1 MSPGTGPAEAWRL
14 LAAALDVPGL
24 QLQPLPGASRW
35 RGGLGDAGVLAL
47 DPAAAPAR
55 QRLQVLRHV
64 LDRQADGRWA
74 LDGLADSLGRP
85 AQGRLLRRLFL
96 WLDGRRVDARLAVC
110 FPGAQAD
117 LALDPAPR
125 LPAWV
130 AAHQPPGPPPATAAA
145 ALQQALDWHQQL
157 LALGRRRVRR
167 AAPAWLRIQPAV
179 GPADPAAAGPPG
191 HGSAAGPGAGGAPA
205 AASPAPQAHGAG
217 MVLSEADRAAADPST
232 QPPTE
237 AMGQPAAGGRTAR
250 PRLAPAGPAGAEVRT
265 TWYDEWDAQLQA
277 YRRHWVAVHERPLVG
292 HDLQALADLR
302 RRHAPLVRQIRQRF
316 ASPLAG
322 APRRERRLT
331 DGDAVDLDAALDA
344 QVARR
349 TARAASDDRVYQ
361 ARPLH
366 QRSLSVALLL
376 DCSSSTGFAIPDR
389 HAPAP
394 ETAADDVLWH
404 AFGSRQGQAA
414 VQPLRRVL
422 DVTKDAAGLLCEALQ
437 AMGDRHAVFGF
448 SGAGRLQVDIDLVK
462 DFDAPWAAAAGAAL
476 AALKPQGGTRTGAAV
491 RHATQRLLAEP
502 SRRRALIVLSDGY
515 PQDRD
520 YGQGTQALQH
530 GLQDTA
536 QALREARRAG
546 VASFHLSVDAA
557 AHDYM
562 RRICPPHRYW
572 VVEAVDA
579 LPARMLAL
587 VRLLARPA

>member
-1 MSPGTGPAEAWRL
+1 VSAGAATTDAWRL

-24 QLQPLPGASRW
+24 QLQPQPGASRW
-35 RGGLGDAGVLAL
+35 RGGLGEAGVLTL
-47 DPAAAPAR
+47 DPAKTQPQ

-64 LDRQADGRWA
+64 LDWQAEGRWA
-74 LDGLADSLGRP
+74 VDGLAARLGHLEH
-85 AQGRLLRRLFL
+85 GRLLRRLFL
-96 WLDGRRVDARLAVC
+96 WLDGRRVDARLAAR
-110 FPGAQAD
+110 FPGARAD
-117 LALDPAPR
+117 LALDPAPP
-125 LPAWV
+125 LPAWL
-130 AAHQPPGPPPATAAA
+130 AASQPPGPPPADAAA
-145 ALQQALDWHQQL
+145 ALQLALQWHQRL
-157 LALGRRRVRR
+157 LSQRPDRAHR
-167 AAPAWLRIQPAV
+167 AATALLHIQPAV
-179 GPADPAAAGPPG
+179 GPADIATAGPPG
-191 HGSAAGPGAGGAPA
+191 QGSASAGGAGGAPS
-205 AASPAPQAHGAG
+205 AASPAAAHRTAG
-217 MVLSEADRAAADPST
+217 VALADADRAGATPPDGPPAEAAA
-232 QPPTE
+232 QPGT
-237 AMGQPAAGGRTAR
+237 GGRTAR
-250 PRLAPAGPAGAEVRT
+250 PRRAAAATDTRT

-277 YRRHWVAVHERPLVG
+277 YRRHWVAVHERPVVG

-302 RRHAPLVRQIRQRF
+302 RRHAPLVRQIRRRF

-322 APRRERRLT
+322 APRRERRLP

-349 TARAASDDRVYQ
+349 AGHAGTDDRLYQ

-394 ETAADDVLWH
+394 DAAADDVLWM
-404 AFGSRQGQAA
+404 AVGSRPSLASL
-414 VQPLRRVL
+414 QPPRRVL
-422 DVTKDAAGLLCEALQ
+422 DVTKDAAALLCEALQ
-437 AMGDRHAVFGF
+437 ALGDRHAVFGF
-448 SGAGRLQVDIDLVK
+448 SGAGRLQVDIGLVK
-462 DFDAPWAAAAGAAL
+462 DFGAPWAAPAGAAL
-476 AALKPQGGTRTGAAV
+476 AALQPQGATRTGAAV

-502 SRRRALIVLSDGY
+502 VRRRVLIVLSDGY

-520 YGQGTQALQH
+520 YGSGAQALNH

>member
-1 MSPGTGPAEAWRL
+1 MSTSTPPADAWRL
-14 LAAALDVPGL
+14 LAAALDAPGL
-24 QLQPLPGASRW
+24 QLQPQPGASRW
-35 RGGLGDAGVLAL
+35 RGGLGEAGVLTV
-47 DPAAAPAR
+47 DPTQAHAQ
-55 QRLQVLRHV
+55 QRLQVLRQV

-74 LDGLADSLGRP
+74 VHGLAARLVRP
-85 AQGRLLRRLFL
+85 APGRLLRRLFL
-96 WLDGRRVDARLAVC
+96 WLDGRRVDARLAVR
-110 FPGAQAD
+110 FPGARAD
-117 LALDPAPR
+117 LALDPAPP
-125 LPAWV
+125 LPAWL
-130 AAHQPPGPPPATAAA
+130 AASQPSGPPPADAAA
-145 ALQQALDWHQQL
+145 ALQLALQWHQRL
-157 LALGRRRVRR
+157 LAQQPGGAQR
-167 AAPAWLRIQPAV
+167 AAPPLLRIQPAV
-179 GPADPAAAGPPG
+179 GPADTAAAGPPG
-191 HGSAAGPGAGGAPA
+191 QGSAAAGGAGGAPS
-205 AASPAPQAHGAG
+205 AASPAAAH
-217 MVLSEADRAAADPST
+217 RAAGAALADAERAGAAP
-232 QPPTE
+232 
-237 AMGQPAAGGRTAR
+237 ADGQPAEAAAQPGTGGRTAR
-250 PRLAPAGPAGAEVRT
+250 PRRAAAVTDART

-277 YRRHWVAVHERPLVG
+277 YRRHWVAVHERPVVG

-302 RRHAPLVRQIRQRF
+302 RRHAPLVRQIRRRF

-322 APRRERRLT
+322 APRRERRLP
-331 DGDAVDLDAALDA
+331 DGDVVDLDAALDA
-344 QVARR
+344 QVSRR
-349 TARAASDDRVYQ
+349 AGHSAAEDRLYQ

-394 ETAADDVLWH
+394 DTATDDVLWL
-404 AFGSRQGQAA
+404 AVGSRPSLASL
-414 VQPLRRVL
+414 QPPRRVL
-422 DVTKDAAGLLCEALQ
+422 DVTKDAAALLCEALQ

-448 SGAGRLQVDIDLVK
+448 SGAGRLQVDIGLVK
-462 DFDAPWAAAAGAAL
+462 DFGAPWAAPAGAAL
-476 AALKPQGGTRTGAAV
+476 AALKPQGATRTGTAV

-502 SRRRALIVLSDGY
+502 VRRRVLIVLSDGY

-520 YGQGTQALQH
+520 YGSGAQALTY

>member
-1 MSPGTGPAEAWRL
+1 MSASAAPADAWRL

-24 QLQPLPGASRW
+24 QLQPQPGASRW
-35 RGGLGDAGVLAL
+35 RGGLGEPGVLML
-47 DPAAAPAR
+47 DLAKTHPQ

-64 LDRQADGRWA
+64 LDWQADGRWA
-74 LDGLADSLGRP
+74 VDGLAAQLGRP
-85 AQGRLLRRLFL
+85 AHRRLLRRLFL
-96 WLDGRRVDARLAVC
+96 WLDGRRVDTRLAAR
-110 FPGAQAD
+110 FPGARAD
-117 LALDPAPR
+117 LALDPAPPLPDWLAASQPPSP
-125 LPAWV
+125 LPAD
-130 AAHQPPGPPPATAAA
+130 AAA
-145 ALQQALDWHQQL
+145 ALQLALRWHQRL
-157 LALGRRRVRR
+157 LAQRPGHAQR
-167 AAPAWLRIQPAV
+167 AAPALLRIQPAV
-179 GPADPAAAGPPG
+179 GPAGTAAAGPPG
-191 HGSAAGPGAGGAPA
+191 QGSAAAGGAGGAPSATSPA
-205 AASPAPQAHGAG
+205 AAPRAGGMALANAEHTGAAPADGLVA
-217 MVLSEADRAAADPST
+217 EAAAL
-232 QPPTE
+232 
-237 AMGQPAAGGRTAR
+237 PAQGGRTAR
-250 PRLAPAGPAGAEVRT
+250 PRRTPGDADART

-277 YRRHWVAVHERPLVG
+277 YRRHWVAVHERPVVG
-292 HDLQALADLR
+292 HDLQALADMR
-302 RRHAPLVRQIRQRF
+302 RRHAPLVRQIRRRF

-322 APRRERRLT
+322 APRRERRLP

-349 TARAASDDRVYQ
+349 AGHSAADDRLYQ

-394 ETAADDVLWH
+394 DTAADDVLWM
-404 AFGSRQGQAA
+404 AAGSRPSLAL
-414 VQPLRRVL
+414 QPPRRVL
-422 DVTKDAAGLLCEALQ
+422 DVTKDAAALLCEALQ
-437 AMGDRHAVFGF
+437 AMDDRHAVFGF
-448 SGAGRLQVDIDLVK
+448 SGAGRLQVDIGLVK
-462 DFDAPWAAAAGAAL
+462 DFGAPWAAPAGAAL
-476 AALKPQGGTRTGAAV
+476 AALQPQGATRTGAAV

-502 SRRRALIVLSDGY
+502 VRRRVLIVLSDGY

-520 YGQGTQALQH
+520 YGSGAQALNH

-572 VVEAVDA
+572 VVDAVDA

>member
-1 MSPGTGPAEAWRL
+1 MSTSAAPADAWRL
-14 LAAALDVPGL
+14 LAAALDAPGL
-24 QLQPLPGASRW
+24 QLQPQPGASRW
-35 RGGLGDAGVLAL
+35 RGGLGEAGVLTV
-47 DPAAAPAR
+47 DPTQAHAQ
-55 QRLQVLRHV
+55 QRLQVLRQV

-74 LDGLADSLGRP
+74 VHGLAARLVRP
-85 AQGRLLRRLFL
+85 APGRLLRRLFL
-96 WLDGRRVDARLAVC
+96 WLDGRRVDARLAVR
-110 FPGAQAD
+110 FPGARAD
-117 LALDPAPR
+117 LALDPAPP
-125 LPAWV
+125 LPVWL
-130 AAHQPPGPPPATAAA
+130 AATQPPGPPPADAAA
-145 ALQQALDWHQQL
+145 ALQLALQWHQRL
-157 LALGRRRVRR
+157 LAQRPDRAHR
-167 AAPAWLRIQPAV
+167 AAPALLRIQPAT
-179 GPADPAAAGPPG
+179 GPADTPAAGPPG
-191 HGSAAGPGAGGAPA
+191 QGSAAAGGAGGAPS
-205 AASPAPQAHGAG
+205 AASPAAAHRAAGAAQAD
-217 MVLSEADRAAADPST
+217 ADRAGAAPDDAK
-232 QPPTE
+232 PTE
-237 AMGQPAAGGRTAR
+237 AAVQPANGGRTAR
-250 PRLAPAGPAGAEVRT
+250 PRRAPAATDART

-277 YRRHWVAVHERPLVG
+277 YRRHWVAVHERPVVG

-302 RRHAPLVRQIRQRF
+302 RRHAPLVRQIRRRF

-322 APRRERRLT
+322 APRRERRLP

-344 QVARR
+344 LVARR
-349 TARAASDDRVYQ
+349 AGHGTTDDRLYQ

-389 HAPAP
+389 NAPAP
-394 ETAADDVLWH
+394 DTAADDVLWL
-404 AFGSRQGQAA
+404 AVGSRPSLASL
-414 VQPLRRVL
+414 QPPRRVL
-422 DVTKDAAGLLCEALQ
+422 DVTKDAAALLCEALQ

-448 SGAGRLQVDIDLVK
+448 SGAGRLQVDIGLVK
-462 DFDAPWAAAAGAAL
+462 DFGAPWAAPAGAAL
-476 AALKPQGGTRTGAAV
+476 AALKPQGATRTGTAV

-502 SRRRALIVLSDGY
+502 VRRRVLIVLSDGY

-520 YGQGTQALQH
+520 YGSGTQALNH

-572 VVEAVDA
+572 VVDAVDA